1 MTGTELIRAP
11 WCRPYCSSRRSGYHR
26 SRTPRRRP
34 ARTVEIMRAW
44 RANWVVAVVAGLLSA
59 GGAVSGLGR
68 HRIPLEID
76 LLSAAGMTL
85 AIGLSPLAPLA
96 VLLVVTGAAVA
107 YQAAGWDTPLLI
119 LAMVAAL
126 YHLTLRYS
134 RRVSWTA
141 ALLCGTF
148 WWATSAFRAPEQLW
162 TLPALSSFA
171 WAGLAV
177 AYAESVRNRR
187 AYVAEVEDRA
197 RRAEQ
202 SREDEVRRRVAE
214 ERLRIAREL
223 HDVVA
228 HHMAVINVQAGA
240 AVFAL
245 SRQPAAAEPP
255 LNHIRRASGIVL
267 KELAAIVGLLRQPG
281 DNEPHQPQPG
291 LDRLPELLESFTAAG
306 ATIEFAQVGDVRPLP
321 AAGNLA
327 AYRITQEALTNAR
340 KHGDGGPIR
349 VRFSYQR
356 DRLQLEISNGAGP
369 SRTQESGYG
378 LIGMRERAAAAG
390 GAVDAAKTEK
400 DQFCVRVSLPAPWQ
414 PEE

>member
-1 MTGTELIRAP
+1 
-11 WCRPYCSSRRSGYHR
+11 
-26 SRTPRRRP
+26 
-34 ARTVEIMRAW
+34 MRAW

>member
-1 MTGTELIRAP
+1 
-11 WCRPYCSSRRSGYHR
+11 
-26 SRTPRRRP
+26 
-34 ARTVEIMRAW
+34 MRA
-44 RANWVVAVVAGLLSA
+44 RSANWAAAVAAGLLAA
-59 GGAVSGLGR
+59 GGAFSGMGR
-68 HRIPLEID
+68 DRIPLEAD
-76 LLSAAGMTL
+76 VVSAAGMTL
-85 AIGLSPLAPLA
+85 AIGLSPYAPLPVLIIVTVGA
-96 VLLVVTGAAVA
+96 VV
-107 YQAAGWDTPLLI
+107 YEAGGWSTPLLI
-119 LAMVAAL
+119 FAMAASL

-141 ALLCGTF
+141 ALICGTC
-148 WWATSAFRAPEQLW
+148 WWLASAFHVPGQLW

-177 AYAESVRNRR
+177 AYAESVKNRR
-187 AYVAEVEDRA
+187 AYVAEVEARA

-202 SREDEVRRRVAE
+202 SREDEVHRRVAD

-245 SRQPAAAEPP
+245 SRQPDAAEPP

-281 DNEPHQPQPG
+281 DTESPHQPQPG
-291 LDRLPELLESFTAAG
+291 IDRLPELLESFTAAG
-306 ATIEFAQVGDVRPLP
+306 ASIEFSQVGDARPLP

-340 KHGDGGPIR
+340 KHGDGGPVA
-349 VRFSYQR
+349 VRFSYER
-356 DRLQLEISNGAGP
+356 DRLRLEIANSVRPG
-369 SRTQESGYG
+369 SMKETSGYG

-390 GAVDAAKTEK
+390 GTVETSKIQDN
-400 DQFCVRVSLPAPWQ
+400 FFVRASLPAPWQ